1 MAWRK
6 VLTLFCHL
14 IKARLFTGKG
24 IIKWQHV
31 YYDNLLHWHLNM
43 QLAAE
48 GRQALCAALYTPRA
62 SSSPQEENT
71 LSTSKLSSYLVG
83 WYRASSGRCQWNK
96 FTYCL
101 MSADVQKATSWRWAL
116 QITWQ
121 LWILSMPRHFLIIR
135 SLKHKQNSPA
145 LIFAVLALVQYVM
158 WFVCIYKYCLCSQ
171 EADKAWMYLY
181 HREGLL

>member
-31 YYDNLLHWHLNM
+31 YHDNLLHWHLNV
-43 QLAAE
+43 LLKAD
-48 GRQALCAALYTPRA
+48 RLFVL
-62 SSSPQEENT
+62 
-71 LSTSKLSSYLVG
+71 LSTLPEPHLLLRKKIHWVPAQLSSSYLAG
-83 WYRASSGRCQWNK
+83 WCRASLGRCQWNK
-96 FTYCL
+96 FPYCL
-101 MSADVQKATSWRWAL
+101 MPADVQKAASWRWAL

-121 LWILSMPRHFLIIR
+121 PSVLSMPWHFPIIR

-158 WFVCIYKYCLCSQ
+158 WFVCICKYCLCRQ
-171 EADKAWMYLY
+171 KADKAWMYLY
-181 HREGLL
+181 HNEGLL

>member
-1 MAWRK
+1 MIIFFIGISTCS
-6 VLTLFCHL
+6 LLL
-14 IKARLFTGKG
+14 KADRLF
-24 IIKWQHV
+24 V
-31 YYDNLLHWHLNM
+31 LLFTLPGL
-43 QLAAE
+43 QLLLRKKMLWVPA
-48 GRQALCAALYTPRA
+48 Q
-62 SSSPQEENT
+62 
-71 LSTSKLSSYLVG
+71 LSSSYLVG
-83 WYRASSGRCQWNK
+83 WCRASLWRCQWNK
-96 FTYCL
+96 FPYCL

-145 LIFAVLALVQYVM
+145 LIFPVLALVQYVM
-158 WFVCIYKYCLCSQ
+158 WFVCICKYCLCSQ